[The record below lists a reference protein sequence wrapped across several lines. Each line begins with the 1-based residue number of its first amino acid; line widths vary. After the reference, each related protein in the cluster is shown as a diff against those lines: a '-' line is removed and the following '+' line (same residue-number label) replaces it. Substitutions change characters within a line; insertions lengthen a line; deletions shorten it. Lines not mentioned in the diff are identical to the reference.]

1 MTFAI
6 VEFPCVRMR
15 FRNNTKETFGFDA
28 LMKECS
34 VRIDSLYTRE
44 HQCMRKNETMK
55 AKSHHTEG
63 TSAWSQNEK
72 MKVM

>member
-1 MTFAI
+1 MPFAI
-6 VEFPCVRMR
+6 VELPRLCLR
-15 FRNNTKETFGFDA
+15 FMNNTKEKFSFDA

-34 VRIDSLYTRE
+34 VRIGSLYTRE